1 MDLKAARTAIDE
13 IDRDIAKL
21 LLDRFKITHNIGEYK
36 SQNNFPIY
44 NRERENEIINNVYK
58 IAEIYGDE
66 VAEIYN
72 TILRVSREEQRR

>member
-1 MDLKAARTAIDE
+1 MDLKAARTVIDE

-21 LLDRFKITHNIGEYK
+21 LLMRFKITHNIGEYK
-36 SQNNFPIY
+36 NQNNFPIY
-44 NRERENEIINNVYK
+44 NRERENEIMNNVSNF
-58 IAEIYGDE
+58 AEIYGDE